1 MMRSVIWLFGQI
13 KQFIRNCRRRCNC
26 AEIDM
31 RCYFNRSFPSFRRSH
46 YTMPQC
52 RAVSIAMYLTMG
64 IKLLLSPAK
73 FDLCIFPYDL
83 FH

>member
-31 RCYFNRSFPSFRRSH
+31 RCYFNRSFPSTQPLPNAGRSEI
-46 YTMPQC
+46 YIYIYILL
-52 RAVSIAMYLTMG
+52 AVKPYSF
-64 IKLLLSPAK
+64 PAVAWE
-73 FDLCIFPYDL
+73 I
-83 FH
+83 